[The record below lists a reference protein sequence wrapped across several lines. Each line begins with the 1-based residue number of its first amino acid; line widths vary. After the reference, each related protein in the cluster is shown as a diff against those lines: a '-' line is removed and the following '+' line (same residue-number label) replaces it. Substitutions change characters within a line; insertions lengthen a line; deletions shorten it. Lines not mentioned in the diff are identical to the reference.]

1 MRVIIVLLSVLLFVS
16 MSQGRVEIT
25 PFTGYQTGG
34 ELDDAT
40 TGATLEL
47 KETSNFGFILG
58 FGKEGSGTQTEIFFS
73 RQETEL
79 EGSGA
84 FSSASLFAMDVDYYH
99 IGGSVVVN
107 ERNNLKPFIAAS
119 LGATHF
125 NPEASGVSSETDF
138 SFGIGG
144 GVKYFVSDR
153 IGLRAEARALGTL
166 IERDSAAF
174 CAGGT
179 CLVVGSSDVLWQFNA
194 ILGLIIV
201 IP

>member
-1 MRVIIVLLSVLLFVS
+1 MRVITVLLSVLFLVS
-16 MSQGRVEIT
+16 TSQGRVEIT
-25 PFTGYQTGG
+25 PFTGYQIGG
-34 ELDDAT
+34 ELDDAV

-58 FGKEGSGTQTEIFFS
+58 FGKEGSGTQTEIYFS
-73 RQETEL
+73 RQETEI

-84 FSSASLFAMDVDYYH
+84 FSSASLFDMDVDYYH

-107 ERNNLKPFIAAS
+107 ETENLKPFIAAS

-125 NPEASGVSSETDF
+125 RPRGAGVSSQTDF

-144 GVKYFVSDR
+144 GAKYFLTDR
-153 IGLRAEARALGTL
+153 VGLRAEVRAMGTL
-166 IERDSAAF
+166 LERDSAAF
-174 CAGGT
+174 CAGGN
-179 CLVVGSSDVLWQFNA
+179 CLVVGSSEVLWQFNA

-201 IP
+201 VP